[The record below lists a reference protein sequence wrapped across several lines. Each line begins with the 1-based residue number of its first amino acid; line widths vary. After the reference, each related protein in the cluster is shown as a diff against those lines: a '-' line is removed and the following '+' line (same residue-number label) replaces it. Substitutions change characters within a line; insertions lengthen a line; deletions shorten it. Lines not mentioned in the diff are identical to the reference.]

1 MGITVINKGD
11 SMGTTQAFAKET
23 ERLTGLA
30 TAIDRAPESRINA
43 ARALL
48 RHTRFA
54 DRSLRIAKK
63 LARDF
68 MDNDEVSALVR
79 AKARNLFTYLTEK
92 IVDENEA
99 PAVFG
104 ATGEP
109 TAETVDP
116 SLPADFN
123 KPYFSKLAW
132 DFDDDAD
139 ALAALAAA
147 AYEKFGTQATHRKN
161 EQGVWERTPAYQRA
175 RQEHSAAIRALGKKE
190 AAHGNA
196 TAN

>member
-1 MGITVINKGD
+1 
-11 SMGTTQAFAKET
+11 MGTTQVFAKET
-23 ERLTGLA
+23 ERLTCLA

-68 MDNDEVSALVR
+68 MNNEEVSAFVR

-99 PAVFG
+99 PAVVIPVVG
-104 ATGEP
+104 
-109 TAETVDP
+109 VI
-116 SLPADFN
+116 SPAPHVSP
-123 KPYFSKLAW
+123 KRS
-132 DFDDDAD
+132 
-139 ALAALAAA
+139 
-147 AYEKFGTQATHRKN
+147 TI
-161 EQGVWERTPAYQRA
+161 ER
-175 RQEHSAAIRALGKKE
+175 
-190 AAHGNA
+190 
-196 TAN
+196 